1 MYSITLFVIDI
12 HDIRCLEPFL
22 PPYDHF
28 EILRFFGLGLSYGI
42 PEGKGLS
49 EPQFKFKDGFAY
61 FICLISPRF
70 KIQMYHTFEI
80 QIHLHFKSVIY
91 INIY

>member
-1 MYSITLFVIDI
+1 MISMHCITLYVVDI

-42 PEGKGLS
+42 PEMGITREG
-49 EPQFKFKDGFAY
+49 P
-61 FICLISPRF
+61 I
-70 KIQMYHTFEI
+70 
-80 QIHLHFKSVIY
+80 
-91 INIY
+91 

>member
-1 MYSITLFVIDI
+1 MHYTTLYVVDI

-42 PEGKGLS
+42 PEIGITKEGPIWTS
-49 EPQFKFKDGFAY
+49 
-61 FICLISPRF
+61 
-70 KIQMYHTFEI
+70 I
-80 QIHLHFKSVIY
+80 QI
-91 INIY
+91 